1 MGAIKD
7 LWNSERGLL
16 AVLIIIATTVLTGI
30 GRMTVEMWQQTTLYI
45 FGIYAAGKTITGAVG
60 MFTGTGT
67 EPAAPAAAPAAPAA
81 APTAAVATAPAPSE
95 PAK

>member
-60 MFTGTGT
+60 MFTGNT

-81 APTAAVATAPAPSE
+81 PAVAPAPAAE
-95 PAK
+95 PPK